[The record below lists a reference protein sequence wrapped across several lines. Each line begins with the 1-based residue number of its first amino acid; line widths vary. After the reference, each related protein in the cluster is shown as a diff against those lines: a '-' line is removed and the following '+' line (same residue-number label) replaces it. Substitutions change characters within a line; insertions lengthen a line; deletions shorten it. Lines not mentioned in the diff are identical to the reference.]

1 MLRLLADENFNGR
14 IVRGLLLREPELDLV
29 RTQDVGLSGTA
40 DPDVLDWAAEQQR
53 ILLTHDRETIP
64 GYAFERVDAGSPMPG
79 VVVADDKLAVGA
91 AIDDLL
97 LFALCSDE
105 GEWEGQVL
113 YLPLR

>member
-29 RTQDVGLSGTA
+29 RVQDTALSGA
-40 DPDVLDWAAEQQR
+40 VDPDVLEWAAGEGR
-53 ILLTHDRETIP
+53 VLLTHDRETIP
-64 GYAFERVDAGSPMPG
+64 AYAFERVDAGLPMPG
-79 VVVADDKLAVGA
+79 VVVADDNLAIGT
-91 AIDDLL
+91 AINDLL

-105 GEWEGQVL
+105 GEWQGQVL